1 VDSNVGVR
9 AYYLRGQLTL
19 LVSNGNHALVLSSN
33 VGARAFY
40 LRGRLAVLEQELIE
54 WFSTELTQRG
64 FNLVLAPEMFKAPVV
79 VRGRLAGGNCIYGV
93 KCTKRTLLALSLIY
107 LVVC

>member
-1 VDSNVGVR
+1 M
-9 AYYLRGQLTL
+9 
-19 LVSNGNHALVLSSN
+19 SSN
-33 VGARAFY
+33 VGARAYY

-54 WFSTELTQRG
+54 WFSTELTRRS

-79 VRGRLAGGNCIYGV
+79 VGGKLAGGHCIYGV
-93 KCTKRTLLALSLIY
+93 KCTKRTLLALSLIH